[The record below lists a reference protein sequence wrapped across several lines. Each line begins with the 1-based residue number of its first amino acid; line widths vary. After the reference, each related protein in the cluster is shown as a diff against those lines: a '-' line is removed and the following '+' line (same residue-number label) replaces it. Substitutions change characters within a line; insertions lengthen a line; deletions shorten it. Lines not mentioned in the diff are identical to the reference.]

1 MGNSSSTQ
9 VDTLIN
15 QEVYNELEN
24 LMKTSGS
31 SSSTNQSTNLS
42 NVKLVMIGGD
52 KCKEHPVVSIKN
64 ENQISLD
71 NILSTSAKTFAET
84 VAKLSASIKNDVEKG
99 GFSIGGNTIVNTTD
113 ISTIENAIKTELE
126 SKCGD
131 ANVNQSINVED
142 SLIDLTCASLD
153 INNKNV
159 KNIACVMD
167 TISDVTSKLDGTVE
181 TEASTTVKNGS
192 NTTMYM
198 IIGIIVLIIIVA
210 LIFYFSPVT
219 GIIILILV
227 IVIVVGI
234 GIYYFNQ

>member
-15 QEVYNELEN
+15 QEVYNELES

-42 NVKLVMIGGD
+42 NVKIVMIGGD

-64 ENQISLD
+64 ENQLTLD

-99 GFSIGGNTIVNTTD
+99 GFSIGDTTIVNTTD

-131 ANVNQSINVED
+131 ANVNQSINVAD

-181 TEASTTVKNGS
+181 TEASTTVKNSS

>member
-15 QEVYNELEN
+15 QEVYNELES

-99 GFSIGGNTIVNTTD
+99 GFSIGDTTIVNTTD

-131 ANVNQSINVED
+131 ANVNQSINVKD
-142 SLIDLTCASLD
+142 SLFDLTCASLD

-159 KNIACVMD
+159 NNIACVMD

-210 LIFYFSPVT
+210 LIFYFSPLT

>member
-1 MGNSSSTQ
+1 MGNSSSTE

-15 QEVYNELEN
+15 QEVYNELES

-31 SSSTNQSTNLS
+31 SSSSNQTTNLS

-84 VAKLSASIKNDVEKG
+84 IAKLSASIKNDVEKG

-131 ANVNQSINVED
+131 ANVNQSINVAD
-142 SLIDLTCASLD
+142 SLFDLTCASLD

>member
-15 QEVYNELEN
+15 QEVYNELES

-31 SSSTNQSTNLS
+31 SSSTNQTTNLS
-42 NVKLVMIGGD
+42 NVKIVMIGGD

-99 GFSIGGNTIVNTTD
+99 GFSIGDTTIVNTTD

-131 ANVNQSINVED
+131 ANVNQSINVEN

-181 TEASTTVKNGS
+181 TEASTTVKNSS
-192 NTTMYM
+192 NTTIYI
-198 IIGIIVLIIIVA
+198 IIGIIVLIIIIAV
-210 LIFYFSPVT
+210 IFYFSPLT
-219 GIIILILV
+219 GILITIIA
-227 IVIVVGI
+227 IVIAVCV
-234 GIYYFNQ
+234 GIYYFN

>member
-1 MGNSSSTQ
+1 MGNSSSAQ

-42 NVKLVMIGGD
+42 GVKLVVIGGD

-131 ANVNQSINVED
+131 ANVNQSINVEN

-159 KNIACVMD
+159 QNIACVMD

-210 LIFYFSPVT
+210 LIFYFSPLT

>member
-15 QEVYNELEN
+15 QEVYNELES

-64 ENQISLD
+64 ENQLTLD

-131 ANVNQSINVED
+131 ANVNQSINVKD
-142 SLIDLTCASLD
+142 SLFDLTCASLD

-198 IIGIIVLIIIVA
+198 IIGIIVLIIIICVICI
-210 LIFYFSPVT
+210 L
-219 GIIILILV
+219 IIILNI
-227 IVIVVGI
+227 
-234 GIYYFNQ
+234 

>member
-15 QEVYNELEN
+15 QEVYNELES

-31 SSSTNQSTNLS
+31 SSSTNQTTNLS

-131 ANVNQSINVED
+131 ANVNQSINVKD
-142 SLIDLTCASLD
+142 SLFDLTCASLD

>member
-15 QEVYNELEN
+15 QEVYNELES

-42 NVKLVMIGGD
+42 GVKLVVIGGD

-99 GFSIGGNTIVNTTD
+99 GFSIGDTTIVNTTD

-192 NTTMYM
+192 NTTMYI

>member
-1 MGNSSSTQ
+1 MGNSSSTE
-9 VDTLIN
+9 VNTLIN
-15 QEVYNELEN
+15 QEVYNELES

-31 SSSTNQSTNLS
+31 SSSSNQTTNLS

-64 ENQISLD
+64 ENQLTLD

-99 GFSIGGNTIVNTTD
+99 GFSIGDTTIVNTTD

-142 SLIDLTCASLD
+142 SLFDLTCASLD

-219 GIIILILV
+219 GIIILIL
-227 IVIVVGI
+227 G
-234 GIYYFNQ
+234 

>member
-15 QEVYNELEN
+15 QEVYNELES

-42 NVKLVMIGGD
+42 NVKLVMVGGD

-84 VAKLSASIKNDVEKG
+84 IAKLSASIKNDVEKG

-131 ANVNQSINVED
+131 ANVNQSINVKD
-142 SLIDLTCASLD
+142 SLFDLTCASLD

-159 KNIACVMD
+159 QNIACVMD

-192 NTTMYM
+192 NSTMIY
-198 IIGIIVLIIIVA
+198 IIIIIVLIVIIA
-210 LIFYFSPVT
+210 AIFYFSPLT

>member
-15 QEVYNELEN
+15 QEVYNELES

-31 SSSTNQSTNLS
+31 SSSSNQTTNLS

-64 ENQISLD
+64 ENQLTLD

-99 GFSIGGNTIVNTTD
+99 GFSIGDTTIVNTTD

-131 ANVNQSINVED
+131 ANVNQSINVKD
-142 SLIDLTCASLD
+142 SLFDLTCASLD

-159 KNIACVMD
+159 QNIACVMD